1 MEIISPSPFLSN
13 YKSQK
18 ILICKSSKLSVFRE
32 MPFLTHTVTKVDAKN
47 LTSSQNLIYNLENAG
62 QENVEKMSICWS
74 EEERDFFS
82 SSPQDDNLTAHIT
95 KQLFN

>member
-1 MEIISPSPFLSN
+1 
-13 YKSQK
+13 
-18 ILICKSSKLSVFRE
+18 
-32 MPFLTHTVTKVDAKN
+32 MPFLTHTVTKVDANN
-47 LTSSQNLIYNLENAG
+47 LTSSQNLIYNLRVNLENAG

-95 KQLFN
+95 KQQLFT